1 MLLHPACFPLPI
13 ILFLYIQNDG
23 WRRGKGE
30 IEENVKKSLKKR
42 KRNTAMLLRD
52 IIKIPNVVKTRI
64 PPSGGHV
71 V

>member
-13 ILFLYIQNDG
+13 ILFLYIQNDTWG
-23 WRRGKGE
+23 RGKGE
-30 IEENVKKSLKKR
+30 KEKKKMVKKT

-64 PPSGGHV
+64 PPPGGHV